1 MSKASSR
8 QFRIALIGTN
18 SLRAQEMREQLASGL
33 IPLKSIEFYDPG
45 VEEEYSQLT
54 EFKGEAKVIHHP
66 DVYLLE
72 GLDLVFL
79 ASDLKTNLKFGQ
91 LAKEKGYRAI
101 DLAGSFTGRPG
112 VPAVVAG
119 VNDQILDNKN
129 MALVT
134 NPHPVSIIITQVLS
148 ALARLT
154 PVLKSLAVVLQ
165 PVSAY
170 EQSGIEELAEESF
183 TLLSSGNYERKI
195 FPEQMAF
202 NSFPLTDKAAPAGH
216 SLKEKQVEQE
226 IKNILAGHNLSFS
239 LSMVQVPVFH
249 GYSLMIY
256 TELAEN
262 RALGEVENVFKKNR
276 LFKYFPPNS
285 SQLISNKLVAGENEI
300 FVGHLR
306 RDSDRP
312 GSFWLWVAAD
322 NLTAGSAVNALGLA
336 RKMLGLE

>member
-1 MSKASSR
+1 MSKTSSR
-8 QFRIALIGTN
+8 QFRVALIGTN
-18 SLRAQEMREQLASGL
+18 SLRAQEIREQLASGL
-33 IPLKSIEFYDPG
+33 IPLNSIEFYDPG

-54 EFKGEAKVIHHP
+54 EFQGEAKVIHHP

-79 ASDLKTNLKFGQ
+79 AADQETNLKFGQ
-91 LAKEKGYRAI
+91 LAKDKGYRAI
-101 DLAGSFTGRPG
+101 DLAGSFAGWPE
-112 VPAVVAG
+112 VPAVVVG
-119 VNDQILDNKN
+119 VNDRILDNKKI
-129 MALVT
+129 ALAA

-148 ALARLT
+148 ALARLA
-154 PVLKSLAVVLQ
+154 PVLRSLAVVLQ
-165 PVSAY
+165 PASAY
-170 EQSGIEELAEESF
+170 EQAGIEELAEESF
-183 TLLSSGNYERKI
+183 SLLSSGNYERKI

-202 NSFPLTDKAAPAGH
+202 NSFPLTEKAAPAGH

-226 IKNILAGHNLSFS
+226 IKSILSGQNISFS
-239 LSMVQVPVFH
+239 LSMIQVPVFH
-249 GYSLMIY
+249 GYSLMVY

-262 RALGEVENVFKKNR
+262 RALTEVENVFKKNR
-276 LFKYFPPNS
+276 LFRYFPPNS

-322 NLTAGSAVNALGLA
+322 NLTAGSAVNALELA
-336 RKMLGLE
+336 RKMLGLG